1 MIKVMSREGAAKA
14 RAPRA
19 WKGRLYPP
27 PRPLEMEAG
36 KQEKREEKQVRSE
49 KSPPRK
55 KPFLSFSPT
64 SLYCPGR
71 PLPGLLPSPAQGLR
85 GHLSQRA
92 GGGRWLN
99 HVASCGEQC
108 DASSKHET

>member
-55 KPFLSFSPT
+55 KPFLSFSPPACT
-64 SLYCPGR
+64 VPAARFPGSCHHQ
-71 PLPGLLPSPAQGLR
+71 PR
-85 GHLSQRA
+85 GCVATCHSELGEA
-92 GGGRWLN
+92 GG
-99 HVASCGEQC
+99 
-108 DASSKHET
+108 

>member
-1 MIKVMSREGAAKA
+1 MLKVMQGGGSKSQGSS
-14 RAPRA
+14 A
-19 WKGRLYPP
+19 WKGRLYPS

-36 KQEKREEKQVRSE
+36 KQEKMEEKQVRSE
-49 KSPPRK
+49 KSSSQK

-64 SLYCPGR
+64 SLYCSGH
-71 PLPGLLPSPAQGLR
+71 PLPGLLPSPAQGLC
-85 GHLSQRA
+85 GHLSHRA

-99 HVASCGEQC
+99 PVASCGEQC